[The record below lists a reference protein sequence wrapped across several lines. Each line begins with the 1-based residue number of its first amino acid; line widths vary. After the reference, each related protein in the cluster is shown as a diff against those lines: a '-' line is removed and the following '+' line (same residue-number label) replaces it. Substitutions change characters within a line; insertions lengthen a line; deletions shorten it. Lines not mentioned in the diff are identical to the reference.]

1 MKTRTASKV
10 LAALASLAAFPGC
23 GDAPTMAMAVIPA
36 PAPVPVA
43 VAAPAPAAAPAVVPV
58 VAAAPV
64 APPLADYDPA
74 TATCTIVVK
83 STLKGDAPAMRALKF
98 DADPKCMEQHKEPV
112 KNQGVIAKDGKLVN
126 VIAYVSK
133 GHEGKSYAT
142 PTAPAVLDQKGC
154 MYVPHVFTVM
164 VNQPIS
170 IKNSDPT
177 MHNIHAMPEKGSE
190 EFNQSQPAGAA
201 ELTQKF
207 AKEEVA
213 VKVKCDVH
221 GWMEAYAGVFAHP
234 FHAVTGEEGVAKF
247 KVPPGEYE
255 ISAWHESSKLGKPA
269 AQKVTV
275 AKDETKELEFVFEGK
290 AK

>member
-1 MKTRTASKV
+1 MKTRKASKV
-10 LAALASLAAFPGC
+10 LAALTALAALPGC
-23 GDAPTMAMAVIPA
+23 GDAPTMTIAAIPA
-36 PAPVPVA
+36 PAPAPVVAA
-43 VAAPAPAAAPAVVPV
+43 VAPAV

-74 TATCTIVVK
+74 TATATLVVK
-83 STLKGDAPAMRALKF
+83 ATLNGEAPKMRPLKF
-98 DADPKCMEQHKEPV
+98 DADPKCMEQHKDPV
-112 KNQGVIAKDGKLVN
+112 NNQGVMAKDGKLAN

-133 GHEGKSYAT
+133 GYEGKTYAT
-142 PTAPAVLDQKGC
+142 PKDAFVLDQHGC
-154 MYVPHVFTVM
+154 MYQPHVFTLM

-201 ELTQKF
+201 NLTQKF

-221 GWMEAYAGVFAHP
+221 GWMEAWAGVFAHP
-234 FHAVTGEEGVAKF
+234 FHAVTGEDGSTKI
-247 KVPPGEYE
+247 KLPPGEYE
-255 ISAWHESSKLGKPA
+255 ISVWHESTKLGKPA
-269 AQKVTV
+269 SQKVTV
-275 AKDETKELEFVFEGK
+275 AKDETKEITFVFEGK
-290 AK
+290 PK